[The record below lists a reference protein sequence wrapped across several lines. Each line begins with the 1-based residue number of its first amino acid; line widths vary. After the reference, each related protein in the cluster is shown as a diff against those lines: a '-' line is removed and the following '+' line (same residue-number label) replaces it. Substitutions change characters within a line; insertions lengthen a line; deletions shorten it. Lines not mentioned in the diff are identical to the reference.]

1 MSNFHLHVTEVPKGL
16 SVIEA
21 SAGTGKTWTISHLLP
36 RLLVDGVV
44 SDIGEV
50 LLVTFTEDAAR
61 ELGERTRRQLAALV
75 AHADGD
81 TRPGDDEEGIR
92 VLLDRLGALAAPE
105 RDTAMLRLRLALD
118 ESDQLA
124 VSTIHS
130 FCKQVL
136 ASESFL
142 CGMPAG
148 FEVLPDAG
156 ELRSDAV
163 KDTWRTDL
171 AADSLLAAVAALG
184 KWSVEGD
191 LKAWRSLTQR
201 PSTQMEP
208 VPPSLQEARNRVA
221 QALETLKDAR
231 ADIRRLEVIAGRD
244 TVKLN
249 SSKQKPGTDSVAQL
263 DAWHTL
269 LETLD
274 PQQPPVEIFHV
285 AGRLAGAGSWFSRK
299 NAVGKAAS
307 DEAGALAIAATAEA
321 VQASVGATSW
331 AWLAHLD
338 QAAGRR
344 FERSLRRDN
353 AVTFD
358 GLIEKLHMALCS
370 GPNRAA
376 LAQRLSDK
384 WKVGLIDESQ
394 DTDQQQLEIFRA
406 IFDRGTGPGRLIL
419 VGDPKQAIYSF
430 RGGDLDAYLSAR
442 PTDEA
447 RVSDLATTYR
457 SAHGLVVALN
467 TLFGRPLAF
476 GKPALVHPEATAAR
490 QDADLPLPADG
501 HGRLVAWVV
510 PEADSEQ
517 WIRAQPRRERA
528 AACTAAAIVDLLGR
542 TMGDDAETVTPSHV
556 AVLTRTNLEAQLV
569 YQALRARG
577 VPTVVRDDGD
587 VMRSETASDLSS
599 ILKAV
604 LSPTHPGWRRAAMA
618 TRLFGYDS
626 AMLADLTSADAEQRL
641 ASFSEW
647 GDLWRHRGIAALM
660 AGLEAQSEAT
670 LRLARAPAG
679 ERHLTDLRHLEE
691 LLQAREAEGQ
701 RTPEKLL
708 QWFEGERMSEDSASD
723 ERLRRLDQDGD
734 AVQVVTVHRAKGLE
748 FDFVF
753 CPYLWSVMP
762 DPGVNE
768 RLLVRGNDGWVLADG
783 SQRDNQAEHRAC
795 TAERLLEDLR
805 LAYVALTRAR
815 RRVTLLAG
823 PLGYTARA
831 TLPPSSLDWLLRTDE
846 QVDSL
851 EDWYAAAAIR
861 KSSTSGCEHG
871 DTLRR
876 FEETHPD
883 VITVSDPPSPRET
896 AWTAGGHAEA
906 SMHARAAPALDLDA
920 WHLTSFSRL
929 AHGRH
934 EERERRDEV
943 VEAMAEPEDAGATG
957 ALGDPAINAE
967 AGEADA
973 AGKALAADV
982 PLAAFARG
990 THAGN
995 CLHELLEHWDF
1006 QEDTAALVDRALQRH
1021 RLHSEATVGAVR
1033 HTLDDLKTTRL
1044 DSLDASLET
1053 AAADTGLSEWEF
1065 LLPLGRAGI
1074 TGQALSDIFARHAR
1088 TDDER
1093 DYALDLAGLPGQALS
1108 GMLTGYID
1116 RLVRVDGRWGVVDW
1130 KSNYLGPRYADYSR
1144 QAMWRCAAGQ
1154 HYLLQIHLY
1163 LVALRRYLRIYGP
1176 GLQAVSGSLLF
1187 LRGVLP
1193 KAGQGVL
1200 EITPPDGLLDDLDG
1214 LFVSGVSRGDPV
1226 SPDREAPA

>member
-1 MSNFHLHVTEVPKGL
+1 MAKFDLQATGVPTGL

-21 SAGTGKTWTISHLLP
+21 SAGTGKTWTIAHLLP
-36 RLLVDGVV
+36 RLLVDGIV

-61 ELGERTRRQLAALV
+61 ELGERTRRQLASLV
-75 AHADGD
+75 AHADAR
-81 TRPGDDEEGIR
+81 TQPGEDEPGIR
-92 VLLDRLGALAAPE
+92 TLLDRLDALAAPE
-105 RDTAMLRLRLALD
+105 RDAAVLRLRLALD

-142 CGMPAG
+142 CGMPTG
-148 FEVLPDAG
+148 FDVLPDPS
-156 ELRSDAV
+156 ELKSDAV

-171 AADSLLAAVAALG
+171 AADSLLAAVAARG
-184 KWSVEGD
+184 KWSVEDD
-191 LKAWRSLTQR
+191 LEAWGSLTQR
-201 PSTQMEP
+201 PSTRMDP
-208 VPPSLQEARNRVA
+208 APPSLRDARHQVA
-221 QALETLKDAR
+221 HALEALQDAR
-231 ADIRRLEVIAGRD
+231 TGIRRIQEIAARD
-244 TVKLN
+244 TVSLN
-249 SSKQKPGTDSVAQL
+249 TSAKNPGETSVAQL
-263 DAWHTL
+263 DTWHGL
-269 LETLD
+269 LDAMD
-274 PQQPPVEIFHV
+274 PQQPPVEIFDV
-285 AGRLAGAGSWFSRK
+285 ARQLAGAASWFARRG
-299 NAVGKAAS
+299 AVGKAAS
-307 DEAGALAIAATAEA
+307 SEVAALAVVVTAAAVEA
-321 VQASVGATSW
+321 SIGATGW
-331 AWLAHLD
+331 AWLAHLRET
-338 QAAGRR
+338 AGLR
-344 FERSLRRDN
+344 FERSLRRN
-353 AVTFD
+353 NVVTYA
-358 GLIEKLHMALCS
+358 GLIETLHTALCS

-394 DTDQQQLEIFRA
+394 DTDQQQLDIFRA
-406 IFDRGTGPGRLIL
+406 IFDRGAGPGRLIL

-430 RGGDLDAYLSAR
+430 RGGDLDAYLAAR
-442 PTDEA
+442 PTDDT

-467 TLFGRPLAF
+467 ALFGRTRAF
-476 GKPALVHPEATAAR
+476 GNPALAYPGATAAR
-490 QDADLPLPADG
+490 QDEDLPLPADG
-501 HGRLVAWVV
+501 QGRLVAWVL
-510 PEADSEQ
+510 PEEDAAAWRLAE
-517 WIRAQPRRERA
+517 PRRTRA

-542 TMGDDAETVTPSHV
+542 PMGADANRVNPSHV
-556 AVLTRTNLEAQLV
+556 AVLTRTNREARLV
-569 YQALRARG
+569 YEALRARA

-587 VMRSETASDLSS
+587 VMQSDTASDLAS
-599 ILKAV
+599 ILTAV

-626 AMLADLTSADAEQRL
+626 AMLAALTSADAEQRL

-670 LRLARAPAG
+670 LRLARAPSG
-679 ERHLTDLRHLEE
+679 ERHLTDLRHLVE

-701 RTPEKLL
+701 RSPEKLL
-708 QWFEGERMSEDSASD
+708 QWFEGERLSEGSSSD
-723 ERLRRLDQDGD
+723 ERLYRLEEDGD

-753 CPYLWSVMP
+753 CPYLWSVLP
-762 DPGVNE
+762 DPGANE

-783 SQRDNQAEHRAC
+783 SQRDNQAEHDTC
-795 TAERLLEDLR
+795 TVERLLEDLR

-831 TLPPSSLDWLLRTDE
+831 TLPPSSLDWLLRADADADR
-846 QVDSL
+846 V
-851 EDWYAAAAIR
+851 EDWYTATAER
-861 KSSTSGCEHG
+861 KKRASGCEHG

-876 FEETHPD
+876 LQEACPD
-883 VITVSDPPSPRET
+883 LMTVSDPPSPSEATWTSDDHADTPMHTRT
-896 AWTAGGHAEA
+896 A
-906 SMHARAAPALDLDA
+906 PVLDLQA

-934 EERERRDEV
+934 EERERRDAV
-943 VEAMAEPEDAGATG
+943 VELHDVSAAGADDAARQTDAADDAMA
-957 ALGDPAINAE
+957 AE
-967 AGEADA
+967 
-973 AGKALAADV
+973 V

-990 THAGN
+990 THAGT
-995 CLHELLEHWDF
+995 CLHEILEHWDF
-1006 QEDTAALVDRALQRH
+1006 REDTTALVERGLRRH
-1021 RLHSEATVGAVR
+1021 RLYADEAAEAVR
-1033 HTLDDLKTTRL
+1033 HTLEDLKTTRL

-1053 AAADTGLSEWEF
+1053 VASDRGLSEWEF

-1074 TGQALSDIFARHAR
+1074 TGQALSGVFARHAR

-1093 DYALDLAGLPGQALS
+1093 DYALDLAGLPGQSLS

-1116 RLVRVDGRWGVVDW
+1116 RLVRADGRWGVVDW
-1130 KSNYLGPRYADYSR
+1130 KSNYLGSRYADYDR
-1144 QAMWRCAAGQ
+1144 PVMWRCAAGQ

-1163 LVALRRYLRIYGP
+1163 LVALRRYLRRYGP
-1176 GLQAVSGSLLF
+1176 GTQAVSGSLLF

-1193 KAGQGVL
+1193 NTEQGVI
-1200 EITPPDGLLDDLDG
+1200 EITPPEALLDELDG
-1214 LFVSGVSRGDPV
+1214 LFESAGSRV
-1226 SPDREAPA
+1226 RKAPA

>member
-1 MSNFHLHVTEVPKGL
+1 MANFHLHLTEVPKGL

-75 AHADGD
+75 AHADAG
-81 TRPGDDEEGIR
+81 TWPGDDEEGIR
-92 VLLDRLGALAAPE
+92 VLLDRLGALTDPE

-148 FEVLPDAG
+148 FAVLPDAG
-156 ELRSDAV
+156 ELKSDAV

-184 KWSVEGD
+184 KWSVESD
-191 LKAWRSLTQR
+191 LEAWRSLTQR
-201 PSTQMEP
+201 PSTRMAPE
-208 VPPSLQEARNRVA
+208 PPSLQEARNRVA
-221 QALETLKDAR
+221 QALEALKGTR
-231 ADIRRLEVIAGRD
+231 ADVRRLQDIAGRD

-269 LETLD
+269 LETLS
-274 PQQPPVEIFHV
+274 PQHPPVEIFHV
-285 AGRLAGAGSWFSRK
+285 AKQLAGAASWFSKRG
-299 NAVGKAAS
+299 AAGKAAS
-307 DEAGALAIAATAEA
+307 DEAGGLAMVASAEA

-331 AWLAHLD
+331 AWLAHLN
-338 QAAGRR
+338 QAAGQR

-358 GLIEKLHMALCS
+358 GLIQKLHRALCS

-406 IFDRGTGPGRLIL
+406 IFDRETGPGRLIL

-467 TLFGRPLAF
+467 TLFGRPRAF
-476 GKPALVHPEATAAR
+476 GNPSLVHPEATAAR

-501 HGRLVAWVV
+501 HGRLVTWVV

-542 TMGDDAETVTPSHV
+542 TMGDDSETVTPSHV

-569 YQALRARG
+569 YQALRKRN
-577 VPTVVRDDGD
+577 VPTVIRDDGD
-587 VMRSETASDLSS
+587 VMRSETASDLAS
-599 ILKAV
+599 ILTAV

-626 AMLADLTSADAEQRL
+626 AMLADLTSADVQQRL

-647 GDLWRHRGIAALM
+647 GDVWRRRGIAALM
-660 AGLEAQSEAT
+660 AGLEAHSDAT

-679 ERHLTDLRHLEE
+679 ERHLTDLRHLVE

-723 ERLRRLDQDGD
+723 ERLRRLDVDGD

-762 DPGVNE
+762 DPGANQ
-768 RLLVRGNDGWVLADG
+768 RLLVRGDDGWMLADG

-795 TAERLLEDLR
+795 TAERLLEDVR

-851 EDWYAAAAIR
+851 EDWYAATATG
-861 KSSTSGCEHG
+861 KSSTAGCEHG

-876 FEETHPD
+876 LEESHPD
-883 VITVSDPPSPRET
+883 VITVSDPPSASET

-906 SMHARAAPALDLDA
+906 PMYARAAPALDLDA
-920 WHLTSFSRL
+920 WNLTSFSRL

-934 EERERRDEV
+934 EERERRDAV
-943 VEAMAEPEDAGATG
+943 AEAMADPEDAPAT
-957 ALGDPAINAE
+957 
-967 AGEADA
+967 
-973 AGKALAADV
+973 DV

-1021 RLHSEATVGAVR
+1021 RLHSEDAVGAVR

-1053 AAADTGLSEWEF
+1053 VASDTGLSEWEF

-1093 DYALDLAGLPGQALS
+1093 DYALDLVGLPGQALS

-1116 RLVRVDGRWGVVDW
+1116 RLVRSDGRWGVVDW
-1130 KSNYLGPRYADYSR
+1130 KSNYLGPRYADYR
-1144 QAMWRCAAGQ
+1144 RPAMWRCAAGQ

-1163 LVALRRYLRIYGP
+1163 LVALRRYLRLYDP

-1193 KAGQGVL
+1193 NTEQGVL
-1200 EITPPDGLLDDLDG
+1200 EITPSEALMDDLDG
-1214 LFVSGVSRGDPV
+1214 LFVSPD
-1226 SPDREAPA
+1226 SPGREVPA

>member
-1 MSNFHLHVTEVPKGL
+1 MANFHLHLTDVPTGL

-75 AHADGD
+75 AHADAD
-81 TRPGDDEEGIR
+81 TRPGNGEEGIR

-105 RDTAMLRLRLALD
+105 RDAAMLRLRLALA

-148 FEVLPDAG
+148 FDVLPDAG
-156 ELRSDAV
+156 ELKSDAV

-201 PSTQMEP
+201 PSTRMAPEA
-208 VPPSLQEARNRVA
+208 PSLQEARNRVA
-221 QALETLKDAR
+221 QTLKALKDAR
-231 ADIRRLEVIAGRD
+231 ADIGRLREIADRD
-244 TVKLN
+244 TVQLN
-249 SSKQKPGTDSVAQL
+249 NSKQNPGADSVAQL

-269 LETLD
+269 LEALD
-274 PQQPPVEIFHV
+274 PQQPPVEIFSV
-285 AGRLAGAGSWFSRK
+285 AERLAGAASWFGRK
-299 NAVGKAAS
+299 GAVGKAAS
-307 DEAGALAIAATAEA
+307 DKAGALPLVATAEA
-321 VQASVGATSW
+321 VQATVGTTGW

-338 QAAGRR
+338 QAAGQR

-358 GLIEKLHMALCS
+358 GLIQTLHRALCL
-370 GPNRAA
+370 GPNRVA
-376 LAQRLSDK
+376 LTRRLSDK

-406 IFDRGTGPGRLIL
+406 IFDRGTGRGRLIL

-467 TLFGRPLAF
+467 TFFGRPRAF
-476 GKPALVHPEATAAR
+476 GNPALVHPEATAAR

-510 PEADSEQ
+510 PDADSEQ
-517 WIRAQPRRERA
+517 WMRAQPRRERA

-542 TMGDDAETVTPSHV
+542 TLSAAGAAAETVTPAHV
-556 AVLTRTNLEAQLV
+556 AVLTRTNREAQLV
-569 YQALRARG
+569 YGALRARG
-577 VPTVVRDDGD
+577 IPTVIRDDGD
-587 VMRSETASDLSS
+587 VMRSETASDLAS

-626 AMLADLTSADAEQRL
+626 AMLADLTSADTDQRL

-647 GDLWRHRGIAALM
+647 GDVWRRRGIAALM
-660 AGLEAQSEAT
+660 AGLEAQAEAT
-670 LRLARAPAG
+670 LRLARAPGG

-708 QWFEGERMSEDSASD
+708 QWFEGERMSEARPAD
-723 ERLRRLDQDGD
+723 ERLRRLDVDGD

-753 CPYLWSVMP
+753 CPYLWSVLP
-762 DPGVNE
+762 DPGASE
-768 RLLVRGNDGWVLADG
+768 RLLVRRDDGWMLADG
-783 SQRDNQAEHRAC
+783 TQRDNQAELRAV

-823 PLGYTARA
+823 PLGYTAKS
-831 TLPPSSLDWLLRTDE
+831 TLPPTSLDWLLRTDE
-846 QVDSL
+846 LVDSL
-851 EDWYAAAAIR
+851 EDWYASTAIR
-861 KSSTSGCEHG
+861 KHSTSGCEHG

-876 FEETHPD
+876 LQETQPD
-883 VITVSDPPSPRET
+883 VITVSVPPAPSET
-896 AWTAGGHAEA
+896 IWTGGGHAEA
-906 SMHARAAPALDLDA
+906 AMHARRAPALDLRA

-934 EERERRDEV
+934 EERERSDAVVDATVEV
-943 VEAMAEPEDAGATG
+943 MTEAMLEPEGAG
-957 ALGDPAINAE
+957 
-967 AGEADA
+967 
-973 AGKALAADV
+973 ADV

-995 CLHELLEHWDF
+995 CLHELLEQWNF
-1006 QEDTAALVDRALQRH
+1006 QEDTSALVDRALQRH
-1021 RLHSEATVGAVR
+1021 RLYSQEAVEAVR
-1033 HTLDDLKTTRL
+1033 HTLDDLKSTRL
-1044 DSLDASLET
+1044 DSLDVSLQT
-1053 AAADTGLSEWEF
+1053 AASDTSLSEWEF
-1065 LLPLGRAGI
+1065 LLPLGQAGI
-1074 TGQALSDIFARHAR
+1074 TGHALSNIFARHAR
-1088 TDDER
+1088 NDDER
-1093 DYALDLAGLPGQALS
+1093 NYALDLAGLPGQALS

-1116 RLVRVDGRWGVVDW
+1116 RLVRADDHWGVVDW

-1144 QAMWRCAAGQ
+1144 PAMWRCAAGQ

-1163 LVALRRYLRIYGP
+1163 LVALRRYLRLHNS

-1193 KAGQGVL
+1193 ETNQGVL
-1200 EITPPDGLLDDLDG
+1200 EIAPPKALLDDLDG
-1214 LFVSGVSRGDPV
+1214 LFGSAI
-1226 SPDREAPA
+1226 SPGREAPA